1 MAERIINLSV
11 TNHSSRS
18 AHTVFGAARYK
29 PAGICGPRVQKDY
42 QLVLM
47 HQGGAT
53 VTVQDTDYE
62 LSPGFVALMHPG
74 KTEMFRFNLTGPTIH
89 SWCAIA
95 PTIVPADLLGV
106 LRETP
111 PLLPLSNQLTRLV
124 ELGLNTPY
132 EATKS
137 HDRFLDTLGL
147 ASLCEYSRFASSQ
160 KIKILPSAIEKAQA
174 FVRQNFATEVDRA
187 RLAAASGVSGPYLS
201 KLFREHFGTTP
212 VKYVW
217 DYRLERSADLL
228 RETGLSVSE
237 ISYQTGFQNPFHFS
251 RLFRQKYR
259 ISPRDFRKRSWS
271 GVAAKFTD

>member
-1 MAERIINLSV
+1 
-11 TNHSSRS
+11 
-18 AHTVFGAARYK
+18 
-29 PAGICGPRVQKDY
+29 VQ
-42 QLVLM
+42 
-47 HQGGAT
+47 
-53 VTVQDTDYE
+53 
-62 LSPGFVALMHPG
+62 SPQPSCRW
-74 KTEMFRFNLTGPTIH
+74 TCRE
-89 SWCAIA
+89 
-95 PTIVPADLLGV
+95 

-147 ASLCEYSRFASSQ
+147 ASLCEYARFASSQ
-160 KIKILPSAIEKAQA
+160 KVKILPSAIEKAQA

-201 KLFREHFGTTP
+201 NLFREHFGTTP

-228 RETGLSVSE
+228 RETGLSASE

-259 ISPRDFRKRSWS
+259 ISPRDFRKRSWL